1 MARVLL
7 EVPFFY
13 TGLAMTKIFAGNP
26 RVTLE
31 SKETFFLEGTA
42 IDTAIASGNSPIQV
56 AQTLLDQMNVVV
68 RAQLKWP
75 HPLHTSSSH
84 LTREWEGWSFPG
96 AQVRIAAVLA
106 VSGLPDSFAPDNET
120 AEHVITVAAREERVA
135 RALRFLYGT
144 AGVPD
149 WFDIYKVVEIIRH
162 DIPIKQLHQAWPN
175 LRTVLEEAANRHE
188 VTGDR
193 ARHAELPGAWSGRT
207 ISRSEAV
214 DVVEAITMHWIKQM

>member
-13 TGLAMTKIFAGNP
+13 TGLAMTKIFAGDP

-56 AQTLLDQMNVVV
+56 AQTLLYQMNVVV

-84 LTREWEGWSFPG
+84 LTVNGKDGASPGHKFASQPFP
-96 AQVRIAAVLA
+96 R
-106 VSGLPDSFAPDNET
+106 
-120 AEHVITVAAREERVA
+120 
-135 RALRFLYGT
+135 
-144 AGVPD
+144 
-149 WFDIYKVVEIIRH
+149 
-162 DIPIKQLHQAWPN
+162 
-175 LRTVLEEAANRHE
+175 
-188 VTGDR
+188 
-193 ARHAELPGAWSGRT
+193 
-207 ISRSEAV
+207 
-214 DVVEAITMHWIKQM
+214 